1 MTHVAVTERHNN
13 QMPEENCMNSGSFY
27 ETSVKRKSDKEIII
41 KKTVFIALYVL
52 SVIGWLVF
60 GLATRAFIPL
70 IALIPITLWV
80 LIFAT
85 WRYTSVEYEYSLVT
99 DILTV
104 SKIYG
109 GRSRKVLLEIPIKDA
124 VLIAPL
130 NDTYAERS
138 EKYAP
143 QTITDAT
150 SDINS
155 DSVYFILYEDKES
168 GKRSVL
174 YLDMNETL
182 LKALRRINPSSAVI
196 MRA

>member
-1 MTHVAVTERHNN
+1 
-13 QMPEENCMNSGSFY
+13 MNSGSFY

-99 DILTV
+99 DILTI

-130 NDTYAERS
+130 NDIYAERS
-138 EKYAP
+138 ERYAP